1 VDFADWSSPTEPAI
15 GIDLTR
21 SGALE
26 WLLDR
31 YGGANPTV
39 LRAVLSQVYQ
49 AGASG
54 AVLEYR
60 YIDADWRSEHASFY
74 AGTFRRYPSVAH
86 RLHFFTQPIPDS
98 ALVGDGPAGFADLA
112 YLGYVVLRPVPAAP
126 VGRAFLTPPAHVA
139 DMVTCQGTDT
149 VNLLG
154 EQLHVRGAAFMAQ
167 DAMLLRCAHATLW
180 MSAYH
185 HHRRF
190 DGRRWLPAEIADA
203 APGEIG
209 QGRTVPS
216 LGLDLYQMSTAS
228 EALGMPPVV
237 YDMDSK
243 PPGETLQRLACR
255 YLNSGLPV
263 IVASPGHA
271 FVLIGYRRD
280 NAGQPDEMLVFLR
293 HDDEAGPYQ
302 VVENFRDD
310 HYGPWAYLLV
320 PLPAK
325 VYMPGED
332 AEAIGSSNLK
342 ASIAEDPSPEAAELR
357 ARIDNGDVAFRSTVL
372 PSNSFKLGLAERGM
386 PEPLASV
393 FRRVHLSRWVWVV
406 EAVDREARRAGQPC
420 VLAEA
425 VIDAT
430 DHQRD
435 MRVLLMRT
443 PTRLYQWQP
452 DRDRTLTRSNLSPIG
467 PLPSVGLA
475 RS

>member
-1 VDFADWSSPTEPAI
+1 MDFADWSSPTEPAVSV
-15 GIDLTR
+15 DLGS
-21 SGALE
+21 SGALD
-26 WLLDR
+26 WILSR

-39 LRAVLSQVYQ
+39 LRAVLSQAYV

-60 YIDADWRSEHASFY
+60 YIDADWRSEHANFY

-86 RLHFFTQPIPDS
+86 RLHFFLEPIPDS
-98 ALVGDGPAGFADLA
+98 ALVGDGPAGFADFG

-126 VGRAFLTPPAHVA
+126 VGRAFLVPPADVA
-139 DMVTCQGTDT
+139 DMLTCQSLDT

-154 EQLHVRGAAFMAQ
+154 EQLEVRGTAFMAQ

-190 DGRRWLPAEIADA
+190 SGRRWLPAEIADA

-237 YDMDSK
+237 YDMSAK
-243 PPGETLQRLACR
+243 PPGESLQRLACR

-271 FVLIGYRRD
+271 FVLIGYRRV

-302 VVENFRDD
+302 VVENFVDD
-310 HYGPWAYLLV
+310 FHGPWEYLLV

-332 AEAIGSSNLK
+332 AEAIGTEHLK
-342 ASIAEDPSPEAAELR
+342 SSIAEDPSPEAQDLL
-357 ARIDNGDVAFRSTVL
+357 ARIERKEVTFRSTVM
-372 PSNSFKLGLAERGM
+372 PSNSFKLGLADRGM

-406 EAVDREARRAGQPC
+406 EAVEKEARRANRPC
-420 VLAEA
+420 VLADA

-435 MRVLLMRT
+435 MRVLLIRT
-443 PTRLYQWQP
+443 PTRLHQWQP
-452 DRDRTLTRSNLSPIG
+452 DRDRTLTRSNLTPVG